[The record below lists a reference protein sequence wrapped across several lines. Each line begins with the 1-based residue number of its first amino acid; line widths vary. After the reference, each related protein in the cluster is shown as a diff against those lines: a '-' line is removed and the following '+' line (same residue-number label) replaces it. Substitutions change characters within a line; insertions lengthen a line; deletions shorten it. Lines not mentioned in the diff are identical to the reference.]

1 MTVSPHT
8 MDVLY
13 RNGTIDYIPYDLM
26 GNQGGVLVYNTNN
39 QTAKLPQNTY
49 AGPVKYGVSQ
59 DCYTPATPVGS
70 VALQN
75 VGVTAS
81 DLEVQQVSDYRK
93 SLKKGSEKNTN
104 VFKNKKQ
111 LWKGLASIG
120 LLAGT
125 VVLLLFGKKK
135 ASTSGGGTKSLLSKL
150 NPLNW
155 FKKSK

>member
-1 MTVSPHT
+1 MTVSPQT

-13 RNGTIDYIPYDLM
+13 INGTVDYIPYDLM
-26 GNQGGVLVYNTNN
+26 GNQGGVLVYKKNQPVNN
-39 QTAKLPQNTY
+39 IQTPCK
-49 AGPVKYGVSQ
+49 GPVRYGESQ

-75 VGVTAS
+75 VGVSAS

-104 VFKNKKQ
+104 VYKNRKQ
-111 LWKGLASIG
+111 LLMGLASIAI
-120 LLAGT
+120 LSGT
-125 VVLLLFGKKK
+125 IVLLLRGKKTPP
-135 ASTSGGGTKSLLSKL
+135 ATGEGARSLLSKL

>member
-13 RNGTIDYIPYDLM
+13 RNGTINYIPYDLM
-26 GNQGGVLVYNTNN
+26 GTQGGVLVYNTN
-39 QTAKLPQNTY
+39 QSTKLPQNTY
-49 AGPVKYGVSQ
+49 AGPVRYGVSQ
-59 DCYTPATPVGS
+59 DYYAPAVPVGS

-75 VGVTAS
+75 LGVSAS
-81 DLEVQQVSDYRK
+81 EQEVQQIGDYRK

-111 LWKGLASIG
+111 LWKGLTSIG
-120 LLAGT
+120 LLIGT
-125 VVLLLFGKKK
+125 VALLICGKKK
-135 ASTSGGGTKSLLSKL
+135 APTTGEGTKSLLSKL
-150 NPLNW
+150 NPFNW